1 MKISCELDLTSS
13 EHLELI
19 SKLLNVGKE
28 DKKEGKNQNES
39 EMKHPKEAI
48 CYSFAIDST
57 SPSYLKIKDKIFNVD
72 FKEDVVYLP
81 KRFTETV
88 TEYFDSKNTASKK
101 VAAEFGINGDLHMAF
116 SGSTSMKIS
125 KNADKDIKTVRLDAR
140 CLSCIGIV
148 SPIKE
153 FNTFP
158 QNKLNDTFK
167 EAVGLLECKEDDK
180 EAATSPAGQEL
191 KETPAGQEPP
201 ADQGPAKPP
210 TGQAAKGKKVEKSLT
225 FEEFASRV
233 GIFYATDLHLGGS
246 VRKSYIMQA
255 TKEDNEFSVKADI
268 EAKFGAGSW
277 GNGKASGSL
286 TERTDEAESSM
297 KTEWRVQG
305 GDTTKLLGL
314 ISRSADDADANN
326 LINEWAATVDQS
338 NSWPISMTL
347 KPIWDLVGAVAP
359 EKGKQLGEYLIE
371 KWKNADVEGN
381 PVLFLSEQ
389 IFKDKVFRKKID
401 EKIQSHIAILE
412 AEKKDAEN
420 WISTW
425 HACFD
430 IIRNWKWRSACNDGI
445 DVMKEIEKKIQKA
458 EEKESNN
465 STDLVEK
472 KGKKIKK
479 AKEEESNDGI
489 DVMEKKDMNTKDAGQ
504 TEASEHVGLTAK
516 DFKEWLTDTKKMK
529 FDDKIRR
536 NPLCGLLGRTYYQ
549 SNRINERNSLCMK
562 EIILMCRYRGLSEK
576 DELKKEEKQSK

>member
-1 MKISCELDLTSS
+1 MLYEKYISFLVMKISCELDLTSS

-19 SKLLNVGKE
+19 GKLLNVGKE

-72 FKEDVVYLP
+72 FKEDVVYFP

-88 TEYFDSKNTASKK
+88 TEYSDSKNTASKK
-101 VAAEFGINGDLHMAF
+101 VAAEFGINYGDLHMAF
-116 SGSTSMKIS
+116 SGSASMKIS

-158 QNKLNDTFK
+158 HNKLNDTFK

-180 EAATSPAGQEL
+180 EAATSPAGQKLKEIPAGEEPEEIPVGEEPEEIPAGEQPEEIPAGEQPEEIPVGEEPDQEIPAGQEL

-255 TKEDNEFSVKADI
+255 TEEDNEFSVKADI

-371 KWKNADVEGN
+371 KWKKADVEGN
-381 PVLFLSEQ
+381 PVLFLSKHN
-389 IFKDKVFRKKID
+389 FF
-401 EKIQSHIAILE
+401 
-412 AEKKDAEN
+412 
-420 WISTW
+420 
-425 HACFD
+425 
-430 IIRNWKWRSACNDGI
+430 
-445 DVMKEIEKKIQKA
+445 
-458 EEKESNN
+458 
-465 STDLVEK
+465 
-472 KGKKIKK
+472 
-479 AKEEESNDGI
+479 
-489 DVMEKKDMNTKDAGQ
+489 
-504 TEASEHVGLTAK
+504 
-516 DFKEWLTDTKKMK
+516 
-529 FDDKIRR
+529 
-536 NPLCGLLGRTYYQ
+536 
-549 SNRINERNSLCMK
+549 
-562 EIILMCRYRGLSEK
+562 
-576 DELKKEEKQSK
+576 